1 MSGLVFRTAC
11 TTVYLG
17 NKKYSSLGLPL
28 EKKHASKNVV
38 YILSPSISKKISN
51 TAVKNSS
58 AYKCHRSKEK
68 NISWGWRSGS
78 VLKSTYCS
86 CRKHGFSAQHPHSF
100 SQPQALINPVP
111 SNQIP
116 SCDFCWY
123 CTHMVLIY
131 TTRHTH
137 THKIV

>member
-1 MSGLVFRTAC
+1 MSGLVFRTVC

-58 AYKCHRSKEK
+58 AYKCCRSKGKKYIIGLEK
-68 NISWGWRSGS
+68 W
-78 VLKSTYCS
+78 
-86 CRKHGFSAQHPHSF
+86 FSA
-100 SQPQALINPVP
+100 
-111 SNQIP
+111 
-116 SCDFCWY
+116 
-123 CTHMVLIY
+123 
-131 TTRHTH
+131 
-137 THKIV
+137 